1 MAWQHSAAVGE
12 VAGVEAE
19 AVEAAGVVAAAVV
32 FVAGVAAASVAVVGD
47 VVDAGAGVV
56 VAVAVAVVGLP
67 VELPVVPASSALI
80 ASAGGSCPVDS
91 SEIPAYRRASCSYS
105 AQSFE
110 ACRRRRRASSDRN
123 RLRGTVGRIRA
134 LHLHLC

>member
-19 AVEAAGVVAAAVV
+19 AVEAAEVVAAAVV
-32 FVAGVAAASVAVVGD
+32 FVAGVAAASVVVVVVGD

-56 VAVAVAVVGLP
+56 VAVAGLP
-67 VELPVVPASSALI
+67 VELLVVPAFSALI

-110 ACRRRRRASSDRN
+110 ACRRRRRASSGRN
-123 RLRGTVGRIRA
+123 RLRGTVGHIRA